1 MKTYNNH
8 NELIEF
14 YNDNGIEIDNNTG
27 YVFDPKISYIIEE
40 NKKLIGA
47 ITISD
52 FKDGIFIE
60 AIAISKDYRNK
71 GIGKELLNKVIKENN
86 KIFLVSKL
94 LNYFEKFGFKETHE
108 YNMLLS
114 ECEHCEQFKKTC
126 FPKVMLFK
134 K

>member
-1 MKTYNNH
+1 MKIYNNH
-8 NELIEF
+8 KELIKF
-14 YNDNGIEIDNNTG
+14 YHDNGIEIDNNKG
-27 YVFDPKISYIIEE
+27 YVFTPTISYIVEK
-40 NKKLIGA
+40 NNKLIGA

-60 AIAISKDYRNK
+60 AIAILGDYRNK

-94 LNYFEKFGFKETHE
+94 LNYFEQFGFEETYE

-114 ECEHCEQFKKTC
+114 ECEKCKDFKKTC
-126 FPKVMLFK
+126 FPKVMLFNK
-134 K
+134 